1 MRLPLALLLGETAA
15 LIGPLTYYSQPK
27 SWADAEAHC
36 ESLGGRLPWVFD
48 ADDNTEVQ
56 ALTGNSE
63 FWIGG
68 RWSSATSQFTWG
80 LDTPYAFYTSN
91 TANGE
96 QYKVGDM
103 FENWRT
109 DVSESYPSNGYECVR
124 HTSGSSNRWE
134 TKPCTSA
141 FPFACEIPTPPC
153 EAPRCGPGLDV
164 YPISNKHP
172 ATTSAV
178 DGAGCYN
185 PDPSLYSTQEEAAL
199 GCRHYC
205 LEFAT
210 DPADCNSA
218 WVYTTSSYSGGTHW
232 APYRCCPKS
241 SLTWDGNW
249 LDGVTGT
256 YFFSFG
262 KDGPNG
268 GATGGKDNCILL
280 RESGLTLNTWQ
291 HLVLTWDGTTMTT
304 YLDGGSAPSICH
316 DPACHDAGGIA
327 GCLQTAAATGSLVV
341 GNDQDAHTGEW
352 VVNQPDQAANVMID
366 TFAIYSTAWSA
377 AEVASRTS
385 YCAERN
391 GLDLYALWS
400 GPSGEDLS
408 GHGWTAEVTSAAAGD
423 TCPHVDG
430 EAGACVATAVD
441 ACA

>member
-1 MRLPLALLLGETAA
+1 VYEQKPRSTAVPSYHYCTRA
-15 LIGPLTYYSQPK
+15 AAKEYAYVTAEGATYRTLRDVCPPCVTP
-27 SWADAEAHC
+27 E
-36 ESLGGRLPWVFD
+36 GRPQVWRFPGD
-48 ADDNTEVQ
+48 QNTQFFRV
-56 ALTGNSE
+56 
-63 FWIGG
+63 
-68 RWSSATSQFTWG
+68 SSFTWPAAWSAELWVKALNPG
-80 LDTPYAFYTSN
+80 
-91 TANGE
+91 
-96 QYKVGDM
+96 
-103 FENWRT
+103 
-109 DVSESYPSNGYECVR
+109 
-124 HTSGSSNRWE
+124 GS
-134 TKPCTSA
+134 
-141 FPFACEIPTPPC
+141 
-153 EAPRCGPGLDV
+153 
-164 YPISNKHP
+164 
-172 ATTSAV
+172 
-178 DGAGCYN
+178 
-185 PDPSLYSTQEEAAL
+185 
-199 GCRHYC
+199 
-205 LEFAT
+205 
-210 DPADCNSA
+210 
-218 WVYTTSSYSGGTHW
+218 
-232 APYRCCPKS
+232 
-241 SLTWDGNW
+241 
-249 LDGVTGT
+249 GT

-316 DPACHDAGGIA
+316 DPACHDAGGID